1 MELIIDTA
9 DVQAIKEINELLT
22 VTGVTTNPTII
33 TKSNKEPE
41 VVIKEIAD
49 VLDEDQLFFI
59 QAVATDFDGIMK
71 EAKEISQIRPKN
83 MYVKIPVT
91 RDGLKAIKECKK
103 LGIHT
108 LATAIYSADEAFLAA
123 MNGAEYLAPY
133 VNRMCNYGLGRYF

>member
-103 LGIHT
+103 L
-108 LATAIYSADEAFLAA
+108 DRKR
-123 MNGAEYLAPY
+123 
-133 VNRMCNYGLGRYF
+133 VV